1 MKRHPPTRRIAAGVA
16 LAATAAAVAIAVES
30 SGDDPAAR
38 GADRSSEHTAVV
50 KRRNLVDRQRVDGTL
65 GYSGERDASNAL
77 GGTYTW
83 LPRVGSVIHPGQV
96 LWRVDTKPAVL
107 MNGTVPAYRP
117 MHRGN
122 EGTDVLQLERG
133 LSALGYD
140 PGTIDGTYDAST
152 AAAVR
157 AWQAGLGLDDTGA
170 VEMGRVVFLPGERR
184 VTKRL
189 AAPGGRAA
197 PGPALT
203 TTSTH
208 RVVTIN
214 LDAADQRSAKV
225 GARAPVELPDG
236 STVPGRVQSVG
247 RVATAA
253 SGQDGGGDPTIAVT
267 VRLTSKR
274 GLGHLD
280 AAPVSVRL
288 ARSRRHHV
296 LTVPVTALVATRGGG
311 YAVEAVRPGGGTQLV
326 AVTPGLF
333 AGGYVEVEP
342 LHRGALHTGTR
353 VTVPA

>member
-1 MKRHPPTRRIAAGVA
+1 VRWRRVAAGAGLTAAAAGVA
-16 LAATAAAVAIAVES
+16 IALAG
-30 SGDDPAAR
+30 SGGGPTAR
-38 GADRSSEHTAVV
+38 GADRSTAHTATV

-65 GYSGERDASNAL
+65 GYSGERDAANAL

-83 LPRVGSVIHPGQV
+83 LPHAGSVIEPGRA
-96 LWRVDTKPAVL
+96 LWRVDAEPVVL

-117 MHRGN
+117 MRRGN

-140 PGTIDGTYDAST
+140 PGAVDGAYDAST

-157 AWQAGLGLDDTGA
+157 AWQDDLGLHDTGA
-170 VEMGRVVFLPGERR
+170 VELGRIVFLPGARR
-184 VTKRL
+184 VTRRI
-189 AAPGGRAA
+189 AAVGGRAA

-236 STVPGRVQSVG
+236 TTVPGRVASVG

-253 SGQDGGGDPTIAVT
+253 SGQDGGGDPTIEVI
-267 VRLTSKR
+267 VKPTSRR
-274 GLGHLD
+274 GFGHLD

-288 ARSRRHHV
+288 ARSRRRHV
-296 LTVPVTALVATRGGG
+296 LTVPVTALVATKGGD
-311 YAVEAVRPGGGTQLV
+311 YAVEVVRAGGGAQLV
-326 AVTPGLF
+326 AVRPGLF

-342 LHRGALHTGTR
+342 LHRGALRAGTK
-353 VTVPA
+353 VTVPS

>member
-1 MKRHPPTRRIAAGVA
+1 MRWGRAAAGAALVAAAAGV
-16 LAATAAAVAIAVES
+16 VIAVDGS
-30 SGDDPAAR
+30 DAGPTAH
-38 GADRSSEHTAVV
+38 GADRSTAHTAAV

-65 GYSGERDASNAL
+65 GYSGERNAANAL

-140 PGTIDGTYDAST
+140 PGAIDGTYDAST

-157 AWQAGLGLDDTGA
+157 AWQDDLGLDDTGA
-170 VEMGRVVFLPGERR
+170 VELGRVVFLPGERR
-184 VTKRL
+184 VTKRI

-236 STVPGRVQSVG
+236 SIVPGRVESVG

-253 SGQDGGGDPTIAVT
+253 SGQDGGGDPTIEVT
-267 VRLTSKR
+267 VKLTSKR

-296 LTVPVTALVATRGGG
+296 LTVPVTALVATKGGS
-311 YAVEAVRPGGGTQLV
+311 YAVEVVRADGGTQLV

-333 AGGYVEVEP
+333 ADGYVEVEP
-342 LHRGALHTGTR
+342 LHRGALRTGTKM
-353 VTVPA
+353 TVPA

>member
-1 MKRHPPTRRIAAGVA
+1 MRR
-16 LAATAAAVAIAVES
+16 
-30 SGDDPAAR
+30 
-38 GADRSSEHTAVV
+38 
-50 KRRNLVDRQRVDGTL
+50 
-65 GYSGERDASNAL
+65 
-77 GGTYTW
+77 
-83 LPRVGSVIHPGQV
+83 
-96 LWRVDTKPAVL
+96 DT
-107 MNGTVPAYRP
+107 
-117 MHRGN
+117 

-157 AWQAGLGLDDTGA
+157 AWQDDLRLDDTGV
-170 VEMGRVVFLPGERR
+170 VELGRIVFLPGERR
-184 VTKRL
+184 VTKRI
-189 AAPGGRAA
+189 AAVGNRAA

-236 STVPGRVQSVG
+236 TTVPGRVESVG

-253 SGQDGGGDPTIAVT
+253 SGQDGGGDPTIEVT
-267 VRLTSKR
+267 VKLTATR

-296 LTVPVTALVATRGGG
+296 LTVPVTALVATKGGD
-311 YAVEAVRPGGGTQLV
+311 YAVEVARAGGGTQLV

-333 AGGYVEVEP
+333 AGGYVEVDP
-342 LHRGALHTGTR
+342 LRRSTLRTGMR
-353 VTVPA
+353 VTVPS

>member
-1 MKRHPPTRRIAAGVA
+1 MRWRRVAAGAALAAAAAGVA
-16 LAATAAAVAIAVES
+16 IAVDG
-30 SGDDPAAR
+30 SGGGPTAK
-38 GADRSSEHTAVV
+38 GADRSTGRTAAV
-50 KRRNLVDRQRVDGTL
+50 KRRNLVDRQRVDGML
-65 GYSGERDASNAL
+65 GYSGERDAANAL

-83 LPRVGSVIHPGQV
+83 LPRAGSVIHPGQA
-96 LWRVDTKPAVL
+96 LWRVDTKPVVL

-117 MHRGN
+117 MRRGT
-122 EGTDVLQLERG
+122 EGADVLQLERG

-152 AAAVR
+152 ATAVR
-157 AWQAGLGLDDTGA
+157 AWQDRLGLGDTGV
-170 VEMGRVVFLPGERR
+170 VELGRVVFLPGERR
-184 VTKRL
+184 VTKRI
-189 AAPGGRAA
+189 AAVGNRSA

-236 STVPGRVQSVG
+236 TTVPGRVESVG

-253 SGQDGGGDPTIAVT
+253 SGQDGGGDPTIEVT
-267 VRLTSKR
+267 VKLTARR

-288 ARSRRHHV
+288 ARSRRRHV
-296 LTVPVTALVATRGGG
+296 LTVPVTALVATKGGE
-311 YAVEAVRPGGGTQLV
+311 YAVEVVRAGGDTQLA
-326 AVTPGLF
+326 AVNPGLF

-342 LHRGALHTGTR
+342 LHRGALHTGMR
-353 VTVPA
+353 VTVPS

>member
-1 MKRHPPTRRIAAGVA
+1 VKWRRVAAGAALAAGAAGVVV
-16 LAATAAAVAIAVES
+16 AVDGS
-30 SGDDPAAR
+30 NGGPSAR
-38 GADRSSEHTAVV
+38 GADRATAHTAAV
-50 KRRNLVDRQRVDGTL
+50 KRRNLVDRERVDGTL
-65 GYSGERDASNAL
+65 GYSGERDAANTL

-83 LPRVGSVIHPGQV
+83 LPPAGAVIHPGQA
-96 LWRVDTKPAVL
+96 LWRVDAKPVVL

-140 PGTIDGTYDAST
+140 AGTIDGTYDAST

-157 AWQAGLGLDDTGA
+157 AWQGDLGLDDTGT
-170 VEMGRVVFLPGERR
+170 VELGRIVFLPGERR
-184 VTKRL
+184 VTKRV
-189 AAPGGRAA
+189 AAVGDRAA

-208 RVVTIN
+208 RIVTIN
-214 LDAADQRSAKV
+214 LDAAEQRSAKV

-236 STVPGRVQSVG
+236 STVPGRVASVG

-253 SGQDGGGDPTIAVT
+253 SGQDGGGDPTIEVT
-267 VRLTSKR
+267 VRLTRTR

-296 LTVPVTALVATRGGG
+296 LTVPVTALVATNGGG
-311 YAVEAVRPGGGTQLV
+311 YAVEVVRAGGGTRLV

-333 AGGYVEVEP
+333 AGGYVEVDP
-342 LHRGALHTGTR
+342 LHRGGLRTGMR